1 MEMLRSLF
9 WDNPVIVREF
19 RVRMRGAR
27 AMWLLFWYLAVLSIA
42 LVTLIAGWNAMRHA
56 ASSSS
61 ETSTIGIVA
70 FEGLL
75 IVQAFLVVFI
85 TPAITSGAITIEKEQ
100 RTLDLLQVS
109 GISPS
114 SIIIGK
120 LLSGVCF
127 ALLLTFSSVPLFA
140 LCSIL
145 GSVDIGSVLN
155 YFLLL
160 SAWATIAG
168 ASGLLWSAVAR
179 NTMLAVLGSYTTV
192 LLTGHFVLFALNIQ
206 PTTPFGIAWYTLL
219 VAVGLHPVITSMVS
233 LSLVGTGIFYFNTL
247 VVVLLLGNAAVI
259 RLDAGDVKRVFA
271 QRLGCSLF
279 MVWIT
284 TSVMMTW
291 HRFSSST
298 QNSTNVHIGAIAQP
312 QAPLLVIILGIVIFA
327 IAFGTSD
334 GTYDYEVDKE
344 QRGERTS
351 KRFLRWINSEQS
363 RFLHVVL
370 TAAAVLTVYML
381 GHKSSSRFSLPNFL
395 RYLVWGSPNGAV
407 MQHGIGATPYTPFV
421 LMAIMMF
428 VVGFTLFCNLLS
440 QITRMRWIA
449 VVLTVLWLL
458 TDTIVPLNSYAT
470 TGPSKVLL
478 YLNPFA
484 MTFYLFQRSI
494 YGVAGMLPS
503 GINVAST
510 ICKTWLVVTVFEIA
524 AIIALRK
531 VSTRSNN
538 DGNEN

>member
-27 AMWLLFWYLAVLSIA
+27 AMWLLFWYLAVLSVA
-42 LVTLIAGWNAMRHA
+42 LVALIAGWNATRH

-61 ETSTIGIVA
+61 TDTSTIGIVA

-109 GISPS
+109 GIAPS
-114 SIIIGK
+114 AIIIGK

-145 GSVDIGSVLN
+145 GSVDLGSVLN

-160 SAWATIAG
+160 CAWATIAG
-168 ASGLLWSAVAR
+168 ASGLLWSAVAK
-179 NTMLAVLGSYTTV
+179 NTMLAVLGSYSTV
-192 LLTGHFVLFALNIQ
+192 LLTGIFALFALNIQ
-206 PTTPFGIAWYTLL
+206 TTTPFGIAWYTLL
-219 VAVGLHPVITSMVS
+219 VAVGLHPVFSSMLS
-233 LSLVGTGIFYFNTL
+233 LSVVGTGTFYFNTL
-247 VVVLLLGNAAVI
+247 LVVLLLSNAAVL
-259 RLDAGDVKRVFA
+259 RLNAGDVRRVFA

-279 MVWIT
+279 LVWLT
-284 TSVMMTW
+284 TNLMITW
-291 HRFSSST
+291 HSFTSATQSSQS
-298 QNSTNVHIGAIAQP
+298 VHIGAIAQP
-312 QAPLLVIILGIVIFA
+312 QAPLLVIILSIVIFV

-334 GTYDYEVDKE
+334 GTLDHQVDKE
-344 QRGERTS
+344 QRAEGTYN
-351 KRFLRWINSEQS
+351 RFLRWINSEQA

-370 TAAAVLTVYML
+370 TAAAVLIVYML
-381 GHKSSSRFSLPNFL
+381 GHNSLSSFSLSNFL
-395 RYLVWGSPNGAV
+395 RHLVWGSSISAV
-407 MQHGIGATPYTPFV
+407 TQHGIGATPYTPFV

-428 VVGFTLFCNLLS
+428 AVGFTLFCNLLS

-449 VVLTVLWLL
+449 VVLSVLWLL
-458 TDTIVPLNSYAT
+458 TDTIVPLNSYAA

-503 GINVAST
+503 GINVATT
-510 ICKTWLVVTVFEIA
+510 ICKSWLVVSVFEIA
-524 AIIALRK
+524 AIVALRK
-531 VSTRSNN
+531 VSARRSK
-538 DGNEN
+538 DGNEE

>member
-1 MEMLRSLF
+1 M
-9 WDNPVIVREF
+9 IVREF

-61 ETSTIGIVA
+61 DTSTIGIVA

-100 RTLDLLQVS
+100 RTLDILQVS

-127 ALLLTFSSVPLFA
+127 AVLLTFSSVPLFA
-140 LCSIL
+140 LCAIL
-145 GSVDIGSVLN
+145 GSVDIGLVLN

-160 SAWATIAG
+160 CAWASIAG

-192 LLTGHFVLFALNIQ
+192 LLTAVFVLLALNIQ
-206 PTTPFGIAWYTLL
+206 PATPFGIAWYTLL
-219 VAVGLHPVITSMVS
+219 TAVGLHPVITSMFS
-233 LSLVGTGIFYFNTL
+233 LSLVGTSTFYFNTL
-247 VVVLLLGNAAVI
+247 VVVLLLSNAAVI
-259 RLDAGDVKRVFA
+259 RLDAGDGKRVFV

-291 HRFSSST
+291 HRFSSAT
-298 QNSTNVHIGAIAQP
+298 QNSTSVHIGAIAQP
-312 QAPLLVIILGIVIFA
+312 QAPLLVIILGIVVFA

-334 GTYDYEVDKE
+334 GTFDYEVDKE
-344 QRGERTS
+344 QRCDRTF
-351 KRFLRWINSEQS
+351 KRLLRWINSDQL

-370 TAAAVLTVYML
+370 TAATVLTVYKL
-381 GHKSSSRFSLPNFL
+381 GHYSSARFSLPNFL
-395 RYLVWGSPNGAV
+395 RYLVWSSPGGAV
-407 MQHGIGATPYTPFV
+407 MQHGTGATPYTPFV

-428 VVGFTLFCNLLS
+428 VVGFTLFCILLS

-510 ICKTWLVVTVFEIA
+510 ICKTWLVVTVLEIA

-538 DGNEN
+538 HGNEE